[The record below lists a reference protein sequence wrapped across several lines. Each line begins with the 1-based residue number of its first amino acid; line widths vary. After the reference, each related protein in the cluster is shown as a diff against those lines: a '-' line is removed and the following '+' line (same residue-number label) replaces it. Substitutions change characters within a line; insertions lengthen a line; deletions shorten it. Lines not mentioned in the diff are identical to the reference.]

1 MHLIRGK
8 NLPLHAQHS
17 EHRMKYIW
25 WKLISIFILIYV
37 FVFGLLTP
45 LKPGV
50 ESVSKSTAKAGDSL
64 VLGIKGYNTFFD
76 QASSNRIWL
85 KLDNEHSIEARSS
98 ITENSTNINAT
109 FIIPPFLTAD
119 KEVMEATL
127 VIDNDADGA
136 FAYPA
141 ALFIS
146 QTSSNPELGKTMWN
160 ATPKDLH
167 ATPYMNFPYRNIL
180 GETIRNT
187 YFHVPL
193 WFGMIILLICSAWH
207 SGMFLRNKNRLHD
220 YKAVAYT
227 NVGIL
232 YGMLGLIT
240 GAIWAKNTWGQYW
253 SFDVKQNMAA
263 ISVLIYAAYFV
274 LRGSFEDAEKKAR
287 ISATYNIFAFFA
299 MIPLLFVIPRL
310 TESLHPG
317 NGGNPAFGSQDLDN
331 TMRMIF
337 YPAIVGFTLLG
348 GWMAQ
353 LLWRADSVR
362 EKVQEKYS

>member
-1 MHLIRGK
+1 
-8 NLPLHAQHS
+8 
-17 EHRMKYIW
+17 MKYIW
-25 WKLISIFILIYV
+25 WKLVSIFILIYV

-50 ESVSKSTAKAGDSL
+50 ESVTMSTVKAGDSI
-64 VLGIKGYNTFFD
+64 VLGINGYNTSFD
-76 QASSNRIWL
+76 LASSNRIWL
-85 KLDNEHSIEARSS
+85 KLDNEHAIEAQTT
-98 ITENSTNINAT
+98 ITENSTHISAA
-109 FIIPPFLTAD
+109 FAIPQYLPTD
-119 KEVMEATL
+119 REVMEATL
-127 VIDNDADGA
+127 VVDNDSDGA

-141 ALFIS
+141 AVFIS
-146 QTSSNPELGKTMWN
+146 QQNINPELGKSLWN

-167 ATPYMNFPYRNIL
+167 ATPFMNFPYRNIL

-193 WFGMIILLICSAWH
+193 WFGMIILFIFSGWH
-207 SGMFLRNKNRLHD
+207 SGMFLRTRNRIHD
-220 YKAVAYT
+220 HKAVAYT

-232 YGMLGLIT
+232 YGLLGLIT

-274 LRGSFEDAEKKAR
+274 LRGSFEDAEKKGR

-337 YPAIVGFTLLG
+337 YPAIIGFTLFG

-353 LLWRADSVR
+353 LLWRTEAIR
-362 EKVQEKYS
+362 EKVLEKNN